1 MKTTITILFMLAVVL
16 AIAMATA
23 IVIENTVIDPFIGE
37 QQLDK

>member
-16 AIAMATA
+16 ATA
-23 IVIENTVIDPFIGE
+23 IVIENTVIDPFISE